1 MAAPEGDPEPVATER
16 PQHRSGRLGYA
27 DLLPIVEGGYA
38 LSHDTLLDRPAM
50 DGRPL
55 SADDLKLFGVQLAQD
70 HGISASGKEAED
82 VLRSVARKNPVNPI
96 REYLASLRG
105 RDDLRLLTQEELGTA
120 FGLAPNDHVSHEL
133 LARHLVGC
141 VLRGLRPGYKHYTML
156 ILQGGQGSCK
166 TEAIKALV
174 PRTSW
179 VTTTTEIKETEDW
192 KFLLKISQCWIFL
205 LDECDKFLRGKDAAT
220 LKSVVSSTHDTFAKK
235 GHNETSEHP
244 RPSIM
249 FGTTNEQELIND
261 ATGVRRWWICPLGEG
276 CRADPRWIT

>member
-1 MAAPEGDPEPVATER
+1 M
-16 PQHRSGRLGYA
+16 
-27 DLLPIVEGGYA
+27 
-38 LSHDTLLDRPAM
+38 
-50 DGRPL
+50 
-55 SADDLKLFGVQLAQD
+55 
-70 HGISASGKEAED
+70 
-82 VLRSVARKNPVNPI
+82 LRSVARKNPVNPI

-133 LARHLVGC
+133 LARHLVWC
-141 VLRGLRPGYKHYTML
+141 VLRGLRPGYKHDTML